1 MYQADSNRVL
11 FRDNTEMRKTVSW
24 LLIGL
29 CTVVAAGGY
38 FQVLASSV
46 FWCGRVEAF
55 PGTTLLALICIGQ
68 TGLYLAASASPTWA
82 RPYRLSQIV
91 VLPFLLVGLLQVFS
105 PHPRTVIFLALLA
118 AIPATLS
125 RTRVGWQWTRP
136 HIVPISALFVVS
148 ALGFLAA
155 LGQLPLTLRGV
166 TAPTWLIGPAAIL
179 AAAVSIPVIAS
190 IRAEVAAYHLL
201 VPCLSRYLPLA
212 LLLFPVLRAKLPD
225 VAYDSYMYKTT
236 LPYQIAE
243 WRTGDTAIVDGFMV
257 GTNLQEILNA
267 LLVIITRDYLPPL
280 VSTLSFVLLL
290 GISPLAFPVERRET
304 VAGRAVVAFAGI
316 SAFVLSEA
324 GIGQGTAYQEPL
336 LLLFL
341 VASLIRCPA
350 WPAFLAIA
358 IAVKVN
364 AVFIA
369 PLIVLSHLFGYRQFW
384 LSPRRLAVAVLAG
397 AIVLL
402 PQFHRNVVFSGRLLG
417 LSETLASVTDPPGPG
432 QIMLQGDN
440 RYDAD
445 VRGGTASNAALS
457 ACNMFGLETICPT
470 LHRNSDDAAGFH
482 VFPAS
487 RAPLFA
493 ALFAAAI
500 ILESSLRRSRRLV
513 ALSSGALFLV
523 CYIALLNFLSEG
535 RYFLPLSFGFSL
547 LLLMNP
553 RQAEDIVRALGT
565 SRRGR
570 LLAVG
575 LGCWLVGSDLIP
587 GTFANVSWTCR
598 RDLLTTAQILDLR
611 QPETPLQSFL
621 VSYVDRYK
629 RVCPP
634 PGLPP
639 VILAE
644 PDTMNSPYLG
654 AQRIFHLY
662 TQRMIARFFAA
673 DPTRRLR
680 AADAIIAVVSRS
692 PDYDTAILGPA
703 EADYTPCF
711 HDDRLHVI
719 CSARLAPRGDHC
731 AESLYRPN

>member
-1 MYQADSNRVL
+1 
-11 FRDNTEMRKTVSW
+11 MRKTVSW
-24 LLIGL
+24 LLLGL
-29 CTVVAAGGY
+29 CTAVAAGGY
-38 FQVLASSV
+38 FQVLASPV

-68 TGLYLAASASPTWA
+68 TGLYLAASASPAWA
-82 RPYRLSQIV
+82 RPYRLSQII
-91 VLPFLLVGLLQVFS
+91 VLPFLLIGLLQVFA

-118 AIPATLS
+118 AIPAALS
-125 RTRVGWQWTRP
+125 RTRVAWRWTRA
-136 HIVPISALFVVS
+136 HLVPISALFVMS

-155 LGQLPLTLRGV
+155 LGQLPLSLRGV
-166 TAPTWLIGPAAIL
+166 TAPTWLIGAAAIL
-179 AAAVSIPVIAS
+179 AAAASVAVIAS
-190 IRAEVAAYHLL
+190 LRAEMAADNLI
-201 VPCLSRYLPLA
+201 VPSLSRYLPFA
-212 LLLFPVLRAKLPD
+212 LLLFPVLRGKLPD
-225 VAYDSYMYKTT
+225 VAFDSYMYKTT
-236 LPYQIAE
+236 LPYQVAE
-243 WRTGDTAIVDGFMV
+243 WRTGDMAIVDGFMV

-280 VSTLSFVLLL
+280 ISTLSFVLLL
-290 GISPLAFPVERRET
+290 GISPLAFPIERRQT

-324 GIGQGTAYQEPL
+324 GIGQGTSYQEPL

-364 AVFIA
+364 AAFVA
-369 PLIVLSHLFGYRQFW
+369 PLVVLYHLYGYRQFW
-384 LSPRRLAVAVLAG
+384 LSPPRLAVAVLGG

-402 PQFHRNVVFSGRLLG
+402 PQLDRNVVFSGRLLG
-417 LSETLASVTDPPGPG
+417 LNETLAAVTDPPGPH
-432 QIMLQGDN
+432 QIMLQGNN
-440 RYDAD
+440 RYDARI
-445 VRGGTASNAALS
+445 RGGIASNAALS
-457 ACNMFGLETICPT
+457 ACNMFALETICPT
-470 LHRNSDDAAGFH
+470 LYPGIDSAGFH

-500 ILESSLRRSRRLV
+500 LADCRVRRSRRVV
-513 ALSSGALFLV
+513 ALTSGAWFFV
-523 CYIALLNFLSEG
+523 CSVALLNFLSEG
-535 RYFLPLSFGFSL
+535 RYFLPLSFGFSPL
-547 LLLMNP
+547 LMMNP
-553 RQAEDIVRALGT
+553 RQAEDIVRTLGT

-575 LGCWLVGSDLIP
+575 FGCWLVGSDLIP
-587 GTFANVSWTCR
+587 GTFANVSWICK
-598 RDLLTTAQILDLR
+598 RDMWAPAEIFDLR
-611 QPETPLQSFL
+611 QPETSLQGFL

-644 PDTMNSPYLG
+644 RETMNSPYLG
-654 AQRIFHLY
+654 TQRIFHLY
-662 TQRMIARFFAA
+662 TQQMIARFFAA

-680 AADAIIAVVSRS
+680 AADAIIAIVSRS
-692 PDYDTAILGPA
+692 PDYSTAVLGPA
-703 EADYTPCF
+703 EADFTPCF
-711 HDDRLHVI
+711 HDDQLHVI
-719 CSARLAPRGDHC
+719 CSMRLAPLGSHC
-731 AESLYRPN
+731 AESLY